1 MLEKKQWN
9 KSRKKVNKPE
19 IMPCNKR
26 NYVDYYYHHNKLTDF
41 IVFTY
46 NFFVCFLSAND
57 HILQYQLGF
66 YIFMQKI

>member
-1 MLEKKQWN
+1 
-9 KSRKKVNKPE
+9 
-19 IMPCNKR
+19 MPCNKR

-41 IVFTY
+41 IVFMY